1 MKAKFTCD
9 SNDLNILGK
18 PCTGNLYARFDEE
31 EQGNL
36 LLTLLAK
43 KKISFHITLKREA
56 NEMNLELTIEYP
68 ETIPDALH
76 ATREQFEQE
85 AKMAM
90 AVKLFEMKR
99 LSSGMAASLLNMD
112 RVTFLLTLSRYGVS
126 AIDETE
132 DELEADF
139 HNA

>member
-1 MKAKFTCD
+1 
-9 SNDLNILGK
+9 
-18 PCTGNLYARFDEE
+18 
-31 EQGNL
+31 
-36 LLTLLAK
+36 
-43 KKISFHITLKREA
+43 
-56 NEMNLELTIEYP
+56 MNLQLTVEYP

-112 RVTFLLTLSRYGVS
+112 RVTFILTLSRYGVS

-132 DELEADF
+132 DELEADLN
-139 HNA
+139 NA